1 MDSENEDNP
10 TESIEEDSEQPIDVI
25 EESPINEEQIFD
37 NPVVQ
42 NCAKDPKF
50 RSTKLPL
57 ARVRHIMKMDPECQ
71 IISQDAVLAV
81 TKATELFL
89 RNLTTQMVKY
99 TLQNKRKTVL
109 KRDFDAT
116 VESNPNLCFLD
127 GTID

>member
-10 TESIEEDSEQPIDVI
+10 TESLEEDSEPIDVT
-25 EESPINEEQIFD
+25 EESPIIEEQTFD

-42 NCAKDPKF
+42 NCAKDAKY

-57 ARVRHIMKMDPECQ
+57 ARVRHIMRMDPECQ
-71 IISQDAVLAV
+71 IISQDAVLVV

-89 RNLTTQMVKY
+89 HNLVTQMVKY
-99 TLQNKRKTVL
+99 TLQNKKKTVQ